1 VPDPQPQIPDVQRL
15 EESFKTLLATLGPD
29 SPQTRLARSSLA
41 TQLRNL
47 GKPERADALFADTG
61 VCAHLRP
68 VQDYVRSRGIRVLD
82 VTTPWSKNCRNWV
95 YFDRV
100 VLDVDSL
107 KSRFN
112 LPACVVVH
120 SHRGTHDGAEHGL
133 VCQADHDALMG
144 SHPELAPGARLI
156 G

>member
-1 VPDPQPQIPDVQRL
+1 MQEPQPQPPSVQQL
-15 EESFKTLLATLGPD
+15 EEEFRNLVATLGADHPD
-29 SPQTRLARSSLA
+29 VRLARSGLA
-41 TQLRNL
+41 IRLRNL

-68 VQDYVRSRGIRVLD
+68 VQDYIRSRGVRVLD
-82 VTTPWSKNCRNWV
+82 VTTPWSRNCRNWV
-95 YFDRV
+95 YFDRA
-100 VLDVDSL
+100 VLDVESL

-144 SHPELAPGARLI
+144 AHPELATGTRLI